1 MSGSAQPQLNSEIA
15 ELIRGAASWDG
26 AVRKREYIISGR
38 TRHFRLSESAYYIL
52 QRALAG
58 DTFAQVTGKINAE
71 STAEGITEEQV
82 ESAYLRIVAQL
93 ALDGDGTDV
102 RPKAFGFWCRTR
114 LFPKNLVMSIARP
127 MAALFRGWA
136 AGLLVAFILAI
147 GIVALKSGGTR
158 MPHEGYFYAYL
169 LFMVSLFLHEFGHA
183 AACYRFGQEPDE
195 IGFTIYLIYPA
206 LYSNVTSAW
215 RLERWRRVV
224 VDAGGIFFQSLV
236 GSIYAILYWATGWA
250 AFRVAFLMILVS
262 VVWSLNPLFKFDG
275 YWALSDLMGIANLHK
290 QVWVMFTHWL
300 NRLRSRPAPTL
311 PWPEKVAAVL
321 LAYSVFAGA
330 AWILFSWR
338 VLQAVSLLLARL
350 PQAFTS
356 VVLSFSSGTFP
367 PMNDL
372 RTCLSAI
379 LLLPL
384 PGMIVMQAAK
394 HLWKKY
400 SYFISKRWRPN
411 PVKT

>member
-1 MSGSAQPQLNSEIA
+1 MGRRRPEARIHHQRPHTTFSPVGERILHLAA
-15 ELIRGAASWDG
+15 RGCRRYFCAGRGQNQCGVYGREDHGRAG
-26 AVRKREYIISGR
+26 GKRLFADS
-38 TRHFRLSESAYYIL
+38 
-52 QRALAG
+52 RA
-58 DTFAQVTGKINAE
+58 I
-71 STAEGITEEQV
+71 GIGW
-82 ESAYLRIVAQL
+82 RWHR
-93 ALDGDGTDV
+93 
-102 RPKAFGFWCRTR
+102 RPAKSIWVLGRTR
-114 LFPKNLVMSIARP
+114 LFPKSLVMSIASP
-127 MAALFRGWA
+127 MAALYRVWA
-136 AGLLVAFILAI
+136 AGPLVAFILAI

-169 LFMVSLFLHEFGHA
+169 LFLVSLFLHEFGHA

-215 RLERWRRVV
+215 RLGRWQRIV

-236 GSIYAILYWATGWA
+236 GSIYAILYWVTGWG

-321 LAYSVFAGA
+321 LVYSVCA
-330 AWILFSWR
+330 ARPGYF
-338 VLQAVSLLLARL
+338 
-350 PQAFTS
+350 
-356 VVLSFSSGTFP
+356 FP
-367 PMNDL
+367 GECC
-372 RTCLSAI
+372 R
-379 LLLPL
+379 
-384 PGMIVMQAAK
+384 Q
-394 HLWKKY
+394 
-400 SYFISKRWRPN
+400 
-411 PVKT
+411 